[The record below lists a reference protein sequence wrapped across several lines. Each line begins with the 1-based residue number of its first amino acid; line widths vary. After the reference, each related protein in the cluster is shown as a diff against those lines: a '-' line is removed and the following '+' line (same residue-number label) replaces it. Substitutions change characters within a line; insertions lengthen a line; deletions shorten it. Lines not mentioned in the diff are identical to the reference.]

1 MDNLSRSIM
10 TIQCRDCDVV
20 PKVPDAGQVVQIG
33 DDAVQIMH
41 NGLKVVAGG
50 YHGDWMAHII
60 RGLGGHHEPQEELV
74 FHALLRYARHNSLFV
89 ELGAFW
95 AYYTLWYLK
104 EIPGAD
110 AICVEPD
117 PAHIAI
123 GKANGRLNGLSDRI
137 AFTEAWVGGQALPEI
152 EFMCETTQRMRAL
165 PMLNMPA
172 VAELANGRTIEFL
185 HVDVQGVELQFIES
199 MEQAV
204 SEGRIRFLMVSTHHR
219 AISGSATTHQD
230 CVAAIK
236 RLGGHVL
243 CEHDIQQS
251 FSGDGLIAASFFP
264 QDTRLV
270 LPAISVNEA
279 ARSLFPE
286 P

>member
-1 MDNLSRSIM
+1 M
-10 TIQCRDCDVV
+10 TIQCRDCDAV
-20 PKVPDAGQVVQIG
+20 PKVPDAGQVVTIG
-33 DDAVQIMH
+33 NETVQVMH

-60 RGLGGHHEPQEELV
+60 RGLKGHHEPQEELV
-74 FHALLRYARHNSLFV
+74 FHALLRYTRHNSLFV

-95 AYYTLWYLK
+95 AYYSMWYLK
-104 EIPGAD
+104 EIPGSE

-117 PAHIAI
+117 PLHIEI
-123 GKANGRLNGLSDRI
+123 GKANARLNDLADR
-137 AFTEAWVGGQALPEI
+137 ATFTEAWVGGSALPDV
-152 EFMCETTQRMRAL
+152 EFRCETTQQMRAL

-172 VAELANGRTIEFL
+172 VLDLANGRSVEFL
-185 HVDVQGVELQFIES
+185 HIDVQGAELAFINS

-204 SEGRIRFLMVSTHHR
+204 SEGRLRFLMVSTHHR

-230 CVAAIK
+230 CLAAI
-236 RLGGHVL
+236 RGMGGHVL

-264 QDTRLV
+264 QDAQLI
-270 LPAISVNEA
+270 LPAISRNEA